1 MIITITSVPDGSG
14 KLQTI
19 FAPNPAQVLVTDELA
34 WSNEDSRQGPDGVHW
49 VEAADGSFTY
59 FDPQLL
65 PVPPPSS
72 PYFFDPT
79 PGTGDTGKTF
89 QYRCK
94 LHPNE
99 TGQFTV
105 VAALSGTGPT
115 T

>member
-1 MIITITSVPDGSG
+1 MVIAITSVADGSG
-14 KLQTI
+14 ALQTC
-19 FAPNPAQVLVTDELA
+19 FTPNPAQVLVTDELA
-34 WSNEDSRQGPDGVHW
+34 WSNEDSRQGPEGVHW
-49 VEAADGSFTY
+49 IESADGSFTY

-65 PVPPPSS
+65 PVPPPSN
-72 PYFFDPT
+72 PYFFS
-79 PGTGDTGKTF
+79 GTDAGHTF

-105 VAALSGTGPT
+105 VTSLATTRPT